1 MYATKVCTDELRNEI
16 VKVEAQLQMLKDKKY
31 KNASDIT
38 EIAMLSRYHDAC
50 LYSWMDK
57 EKLQ

>member
-31 KNASDIT
+31 KSASDIP
-38 EIAMLSRYHDAC
+38 
-50 LYSWMDK
+50 
-57 EKLQ
+57 